1 MPAQWV
7 KACLTINLVVVFTEG
22 CREEPWEGDRRGAG
36 DGVGWGEVEKG
47 DQLRQRRLCE
57 DGRREGVG
65 GSPGAECSSDVRF
78 QAHPC

>member
-1 MPAQWV
+1 MPGRALGGR
-7 KACLTINLVVVFTEG
+7 C
-22 CREEPWEGDRRGAG
+22 
-36 DGVGWGEVEKG
+36 GVGGEVEKG
-47 DQLRQRRLCE
+47 DQLRQRRLRE